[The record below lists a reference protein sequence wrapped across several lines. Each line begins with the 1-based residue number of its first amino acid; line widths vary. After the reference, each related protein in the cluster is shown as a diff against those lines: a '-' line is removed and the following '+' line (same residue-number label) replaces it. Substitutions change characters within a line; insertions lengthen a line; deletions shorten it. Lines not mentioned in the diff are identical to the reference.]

1 MRDELGL
8 PEITR
13 DCPSR
18 DCIGSLPRP
27 LPSAPLCAPLLP
39 SAAPHAGGFTVYRR
53 RTASPTAIGGTPRRP
68 ASPCSSHAARRAG
81 WIGNRSQRIRVSAQ
95 VRGDTGDWRGLEL
108 GDRTGG
114 WGGSEPGTN
123 IASCP
128 APGSRATVTTAC
140 RPRRN
145 PRTRARCSVSSPP
158 CTLRLYAGGVG
169 KSEGESATHM
179 GGVGARC
186 VAVTVESGAAVS
198 PRICVSCF
206 CHKRGGDV
214 RGEVQSAGTS
224 SGILALGAK
233 S

>member
-179 GGVGARC
+179 WAALVL
-186 VAVTVESGAAVS
+186 AVW
-198 PRICVSCF
+198 R
-206 CHKRGGDV
+206 
-214 RGEVQSAGTS
+214 
-224 SGILALGAK
+224 
-233 S
+233 